1 MGDAEASHV
10 GKTTMPHRRDA
21 KPHDTRP
28 ETQGHALDWHPAQRP
43 IVKRSIQRAYARSLD
58 QGIAWYRGRCY
69 TPADFPKQLQL
80 TYKPKIKVS
89 QPSQHCIIHCN
100 QKHQDARRFRI
111 LNWNA
116 SGLSVHKLDAI
127 KVWLLHQQ
135 IEAAFITE
143 TRWTFESTWM
153 DDNFHYVHTGNPDER
168 GAGILCILARSFCN
182 SNRLRWRTVQPGRL
196 LHLQAQMDK
205 RCIDLVGCYQY
216 TTAATRART
225 IARAQFWEQL
235 DQFLHGLVL
244 RNILVLA
251 GDFNCDLL
259 HAASHSGPAH
269 FSWRNSQTSGAKHS
283 DNGRFTSL
291 LREHGLSALN
301 TWHPGLGPTFI
312 HADACSR
319 IDFIITRKHVA
330 DGVSKAVTYAWDA
343 PFTGDSGHVPM
354 MAQIRKQWYNPKQ
367 HSEQWGVTP
376 AQRTKGHAAY
386 MTNSNQ
392 WQAFTEQATTN
403 LTACLDD
410 VTTSD
415 DDLIP
420 TLHQVAIQC
429 FHEFFPLDKPNRN
442 HFDETTTN
450 LVMSKWQHRREFLR
464 LTRPTARNLFQA
476 WRHWTKFVLLNKQ
489 SKQHA
494 KQLRKIKFAEVIQQA
509 QNAAHRHDSH
519 TLFSIINKHAPKQS
533 RRKMQLRNAQGHL
546 ASPIEET
553 ALLKRF
559 IMDTWEGPPTFPTDV
574 PPCSGMPFS
583 LRELEAE
590 MCRIP
595 ASKAVARPCAPGTVW
610 RSVATSLAPLLYAK
624 LEAWWHRPEPFLP
637 SMFRDAWMIL
647 IPKPNKQP
655 VHPRALRPL
664 ALQDP
669 ISKSIVGLL
678 TRIAQR
684 EAYPQFTMLPIWAYL
699 PGRSTQDALRRVS
712 QHCRDAQVLM
722 NSLRSSPFTRQQGT
736 QRYLVAGGL
745 QLFLDI
751 ERAFDMVSRES
762 LFTKLGELGINPQI
776 VLLLS
781 LWHQNTKYHLNSNGE
796 DHPIPVW
803 RGVRQGCCA
812 APLLWNGYMW
822 LFLVEL
828 SRAVGLEWV
837 LRCLNVYADDCQMGD
852 LFHSHAELK
861 QLMHNIA
868 TTIELLT
875 SFGLTINPAKCTVLL
890 TMGGT
895 NFRKL
900 RASLTTWRDGKEWFC
915 FTGTANQKF
924 WVPLASSAKYLG
936 TIITYKNMEDK
947 TAFHRVQLARIAFS
961 RLRRW
966 LTGPR
971 GLSTRQRLQ
980 LFTTCIYPIL
990 QYGILAI
997 GLTSTGLQHIQKHMY
1012 GMLRQVL
1019 NNHAY
1024 VTGHSHQ
1031 DALAQNRVAP
1041 PIAWLLDSI
1050 DSLQRSLHNR
1060 AANANSTDIIHQLD
1074 WTHLDCLKITL
1085 HEHLSAGPEYL
1096 VQPVESEVPSALYT
1110 CQQCD
1115 FSTPNVAH
1123 FRRHCTVTHAQS
1135 MYRTHPADPK
1145 RYMLHGL
1152 PQCKFCFQKYT
1163 TWRSFCIHIQ
1173 RGCQVLI
1180 AGPAGCWTQPD
1191 RPLVSDPAL
1200 TPAMFTDAMDNP
1212 VRGSHPLTDADL
1224 RNLLNQEWGSRV
1236 LTIVSSRNWHHMLKE
1251 TVACQ
1256 YMATRC
1262 CLCDQFLGR
1271 IQDLHRHYKL
1281 QHPEYWP
1288 HVQTKGIQLSNLHN
1302 SEEPPCRYCNWP
1314 FKTSHQCPIW
1324 LQLAMLLIYG
1334 GGVQNPAQSPA
1345 IQRCEICA
1353 ESFSNSESLH
1363 AHLVSEHRLISSSFN
1378 AARDSLEGEPVC
1390 AHCNTM
1396 YDNMESLRSHI
1407 SQSRCLNFDPALPTE
1422 VIDVRPEWIEALC
1435 QGKLADHLRNAHVR
1449 LQLTLRCQHCRAKY
1463 TRPADLSGHLQAS
1476 HGSLWSAAQ
1485 PLTGHLVALLYEQTG
1500 CLCNPSISSHRSH
1513 HTCLPLTQL
1522 SMLYMRLTKP
1532 ILYIHVPTEEELT
1545 HMYSRHLQRD
1555 QIFLLEKAI
1564 TDGPPDMHWKN
1575 SQMVTLLRDT
1585 CVLCAAP
1592 MHPADLV
1599 IHLHEVHNCRQPL
1612 IKFLIQQPLPH
1623 YVAEQ
1628 ENDFQCFACAQVY
1641 NTPAADD
1648 TSDTAAARLQ
1658 ATQAH
1663 LRAQCPH
1670 LLQTAIIFVKA
1681 ASGTYGR
1688 RRNARSDRDDRADLD
1703 SFPEH
1708 GTADRQDTEIGAEQ
1722 SCNQAPKKEGHN
1734 QSDAAQALPSKI
1746 NLALAMTQLAKLALQ
1761 LDREMQ
1767 LMKKEDTFLFFFGNK
1782 GNDSCLHLLMQTTE
1796 TWAKEHQAQKQ
1807 ANQVTTM
1814 IPLRLKLMQVLFTT
1828 LLKKLDQLG
1837 AAEPGSELLL
1847 MAQKNLVLLPDK
1859 TCPYLE
1865 WDHQNKRLRASQ
1877 KRPLTLKHVHQL
1889 CNDMLEALSDIN
1901 LVAKFHSLPISNN
1914 TETTTWKLQL
1924 SMRQDQPWQL
1934 MQMLSHSAIW
1944 LLMGGSLKPHS
1955 LVQSPVAHQLQ
1966 HTLGMSN
1973 QGKGRGKGKT
1983 KTKSKTAKREE
1994 PWPCRPA
2001 IRSLIWKVCD
2011 HM

>member
-1 MGDAEASHV
+1 
-10 GKTTMPHRRDA
+10 
-21 KPHDTRP
+21 
-28 ETQGHALDWHPAQRP
+28 
-43 IVKRSIQRAYARSLD
+43 
-58 QGIAWYRGRCY
+58 
-69 TPADFPKQLQL
+69 
-80 TYKPKIKVS
+80 
-89 QPSQHCIIHCN
+89 
-100 QKHQDARRFRI
+100 
-111 LNWNA
+111 
-116 SGLSVHKLDAI
+116 
-127 KVWLLHQQ
+127 
-135 IEAAFITE
+135 
-143 TRWTFESTWM
+143 
-153 DDNFHYVHTGNPDER
+153 
-168 GAGILCILARSFCN
+168 
-182 SNRLRWRTVQPGRL
+182 
-196 LHLQAQMDK
+196 
-205 RCIDLVGCYQY
+205 
-216 TTAATRART
+216 
-225 IARAQFWEQL
+225 
-235 DQFLHGLVL
+235 
-244 RNILVLA
+244 
-251 GDFNCDLL
+251 
-259 HAASHSGPAH
+259 
-269 FSWRNSQTSGAKHS
+269 
-283 DNGRFTSL
+283 
-291 LREHGLSALN
+291 
-301 TWHPGLGPTFI
+301 
-312 HADACSR
+312 
-319 IDFIITRKHVA
+319 
-330 DGVSKAVTYAWDA
+330 
-343 PFTGDSGHVPM
+343 
-354 MAQIRKQWYNPKQ
+354 
-367 HSEQWGVTP
+367 
-376 AQRTKGHAAY
+376 
-386 MTNSNQ
+386 
-392 WQAFTEQATTN
+392 
-403 LTACLDD
+403 
-410 VTTSD
+410 
-415 DDLIP
+415 
-420 TLHQVAIQC
+420 
-429 FHEFFPLDKPNRN
+429 
-442 HFDETTTN
+442 
-450 LVMSKWQHRREFLR
+450 
-464 LTRPTARNLFQA
+464 
-476 WRHWTKFVLLNKQ
+476 
-489 SKQHA
+489 
-494 KQLRKIKFAEVIQQA
+494 
-509 QNAAHRHDSH
+509 
-519 TLFSIINKHAPKQS
+519 
-533 RRKMQLRNAQGHL
+533 
-546 ASPIEET
+546 
-553 ALLKRF
+553 
-559 IMDTWEGPPTFPTDV
+559 
-574 PPCSGMPFS
+574 
-583 LRELEAE
+583 
-590 MCRIP
+590 
-595 ASKAVARPCAPGTVW
+595 
-610 RSVATSLAPLLYAK
+610 
-624 LEAWWHRPEPFLP
+624 
-637 SMFRDAWMIL
+637 
-647 IPKPNKQP
+647 
-655 VHPRALRPL
+655 
-664 ALQDP
+664 
-669 ISKSIVGLL
+669 
-678 TRIAQR
+678 
-684 EAYPQFTMLPIWAYL
+684 
-699 PGRSTQDALRRVS
+699 
-712 QHCRDAQVLM
+712 
-722 NSLRSSPFTRQQGT
+722 
-736 QRYLVAGGL
+736 
-745 QLFLDI
+745 
-751 ERAFDMVSRES
+751 
-762 LFTKLGELGINPQI
+762 
-776 VLLLS
+776 
-781 LWHQNTKYHLNSNGE
+781 
-796 DHPIPVW
+796 
-803 RGVRQGCCA
+803 
-812 APLLWNGYMW
+812 
-822 LFLVEL
+822 
-828 SRAVGLEWV
+828 
-837 LRCLNVYADDCQMGD
+837 
-852 LFHSHAELK
+852 
-861 QLMHNIA
+861 
-868 TTIELLT
+868 
-875 SFGLTINPAKCTVLL
+875 
-890 TMGGT
+890 
-895 NFRKL
+895 
-900 RASLTTWRDGKEWFC
+900 
-915 FTGTANQKF
+915 
-924 WVPLASSAKYLG
+924 
-936 TIITYKNMEDK
+936 MEDK

-1612 IKFLIQQPLPH
+1612 IKFLIQQLLPH

-1670 LLQTAIIFVKA
+1670 LLQTAIIFGKA

-1722 SCNQAPKKEGHN
+1722 SCNQAPKKRRTQPVRRRSGAAFQDQPGTGHDTAGKAGPAIGQGNAADEERGHISFLFRQQRERQLPSPPHADHGDMGKGTPGPEAGQPGHHHDSVEAQADAGALHNASEEVGSTGGCRAGIRAVAHGTEEPRAAARQDLPLSGVGSPEQETSGQSETAFDFEACAPTLQRYVGGPERHQSGGQIPLTAHQQQHRDHDMETPAQHETGPTMAADADAFALGHLAVDGWLAETAQLGSEPSGTSATAHPGHVEPGQRPGEGENKN
-1734 QSDAAQALPSKI
+1734 QEQDGQTRRTVTMPASHQIVDMKSLRPHVALLTLENPGNICFANAAILSFMWTMMSIHPCDFQSWGKQRQMLTDFLLAHHDMHANLCEQRWFQEILRCWGRLQQDADPGLISQQDAAEFIQVWLTQLDTTAFDMRWERRLEENDGIHVFDSSGQHTPI
-1746 NLALAMTQLAKLALQ
+1746 CLRFDDRLANAHCCDMTQLILLWCQVDGMKTALLTAPPCLCIHLDRCMTDEAGQIHKSDCMINLDTCCLMPLFQGTGLTTEPVEYQIVALMAHLGSDGQGHYRAALRIAQTLISETTPAEWLLTDDWTQPVPTWRVPNWMIRTANIFWLVRTDLLQ
-1761 LDREMQ
+1761 LYRY
-1767 LMKKEDTFLFFFGNK
+1767 G
-1782 GNDSCLHLLMQTTE
+1782 
-1796 TWAKEHQAQKQ
+1796 
-1807 ANQVTTM
+1807 
-1814 IPLRLKLMQVLFTT
+1814 LRLPLNDISMPSL
-1828 LLKKLDQLG
+1828 
-1837 AAEPGSELLL
+1837 
-1847 MAQKNLVLLPDK
+1847 
-1859 TCPYLE
+1859 
-1865 WDHQNKRLRASQ
+1865 ASQ
-1877 KRPLTLKHVHQL
+1877 AT
-1889 CNDMLEALSDIN
+1889 
-1901 LVAKFHSLPISNN
+1901 
-1914 TETTTWKLQL
+1914 
-1924 SMRQDQPWQL
+1924 
-1934 MQMLSHSAIW
+1934 
-1944 LLMGGSLKPHS
+1944 
-1955 LVQSPVAHQLQ
+1955 
-1966 HTLGMSN
+1966 
-1973 QGKGRGKGKT
+1973 
-1983 KTKSKTAKREE
+1983 
-1994 PWPCRPA
+1994 
-2001 IRSLIWKVCD
+2001 
-2011 HM
+2011 